1 MDDRPALEPELNVC
15 TMTAE
20 DHAMLDAV
28 NIARAQTRMCGEQ
41 AFSAVPALTWSCNLE
56 AAALGHSKDMANN
69 NYFSH
74 TGKNGSSS
82 GDRISQAG
90 YSWST
95 YGENIAAGSGYS
107 AANAVVQGWLDSPG
121 HCSNIMEGNFTHL
134 GAAKYS
140 NASSTYGVYWTQV
153 LGRSQ

>member
-1 MDDRPALEPELNVC
+1 
-15 TMTAE
+15 MTTE
-20 DHAMLDAV
+20 DQAMLNAV
-28 NIARAQTRMCGEQ
+28 NNARAQARDCGAQ
-41 AFSAVPALTWSCNLE
+41 SFSAVPALTWNCNLE

-74 TGKNGSSS
+74 TGANGSSP

-107 AANAVVQGWLDSPG
+107 AASAVVQGWLDSPG
-121 HCSNIMEGNFTHL
+121 HCSNIMGGNFTNL

-140 NASSTYGVYWTQV
+140 NPSSTYGLYWTQV
-153 LGRSQ
+153 FGRLQ